1 MTARI
6 QKDFQFVSGMYY
18 ENEFY
23 MNIYDIDIN
32 CTVESDSIQEQNIAL
47 DRIKYFIHVVLENA
61 VFVHDVNTDI
71 IEQLNDAGLKI
82 CVIPEEP
89 YDQIIGIMLLVK
101 LNAIAEGRLLIHD
114 IQITSK
120 MSDGVSCL
128 HSIEENTG
136 PFGNK
141 GWWRENN
148 LKIINKMIKSKKKI
162 VKLTKSV
169 NNWDEL
175 SLNWKDKKVT
185 SDASEI
191 LYASFEKVDK

>member
-1 MTARI
+1 
-6 QKDFQFVSGMYY
+6 
-18 ENEFY
+18 
-23 MNIYDIDIN
+23 
-32 CTVESDSIQEQNIAL
+32 
-47 DRIKYFIHVVLENA
+47 
-61 VFVHDVNTDI
+61 
-71 IEQLNDAGLKI
+71 
-82 CVIPEEP
+82 
-89 YDQIIGIMLLVK
+89 MLLVK

-136 PFGNK
+136 PFSNK

>member
-1 MTARI
+1 MLAPCAGAEDPVITNTKLDPA
-6 QKDFQFVSGMYY
+6 VLV
-18 ENEFY
+18 
-23 MNIYDIDIN
+23 N
-32 CTVESDSIQEQNIAL
+32 CGN
-47 DRIKYFIHVVLENA
+47 NA
-61 VFVHDVNTDI
+61 
-71 IEQLNDAGLKI
+71 
-82 CVIPEEP
+82 EEP

-101 LNAIAEGRLLIHD
+101 LNAITEGRLLIHD

-136 PFGNK
+136 PFGTK

-148 LKIINKMIKSKKKI
+148 LKITNKMIKSKKKI
-162 VKLTKSV
+162 VKLTKTVS
-169 NNWDEL
+169 NWDEI

-191 LYASFEKVDK
+191 LYASFEKTDK